1 MLRIAGLSIN
11 SKCILAPMA
20 GISDLPF
27 RSLNRRFGCEFA
39 FVEMINARSLGYG
52 GRKTRQMLSGASED
66 RPLGIQ
72 LLAGEN
78 KWLARALDIIKEYD
92 FDLLDFNAACPARKV
107 TRRGE
112 GAGLLKEPRKLYSLL
127 KLMVESSSRPVSV
140 KLRTGWDDRAVNCVD
155 AARYAEDAGVSAV
168 FIHGRTKEQ
177 GYSGSVDYGAIAGVK
192 RAVSVPVI
200 ASGDVLSP
208 ELAVKMFRETGCDGI
223 LVARGALGN
232 PWIFRRIGR
241 RLAGRKEEAVPLPDE
256 VCAVMKEHFDAC
268 VDFYGEKNGVV
279 IFRKFFA
286 WYTKG
291 MRHVRALREKAG
303 HVRSREGMYSLI
315 AGIISSREDE
325 RPGS

>member
-1 MLRIAGLSIN
+1 MLQIGDIKIN
-11 SKCILAPMA
+11 SGCILAPMA

-39 FVEMINARSLGYG
+39 FVEMINARSLGYR
-52 GRKTRQMLSGASED
+52 GRKTRQMLSGAEED

-78 KWLARALDIIKEYD
+78 KWLARALDIVEEYD

-107 TRRGE
+107 IRRGE

-127 KLMVESSSRPVSV
+127 KLMVNGSSRPVSV
-140 KLRTGWDDRAVNCVD
+140 KLRTGWDEHSLNCVD

-177 GYSGSVDYGAIAGVK
+177 GYGGSVDYGAIAGVK

-208 ELAVKMFRETGCDGI
+208 ESAVKMFRETGCDGI

-232 PWIFRRIGR
+232 PWIFRRIYR
-241 RLAGRKEEAVPLPDE
+241 RLSGEREEKGPSMDE
-256 VCAVMKEHFDAC
+256 ICSVMKEHFDAC
-268 VDFYGEKNGVV
+268 ADFYGEKNGVV

-291 MRHVRALREKAG
+291 MRHVRALREKAC
-303 HVRSREGMYSLI
+303 HVRSRKEMYLLI
-315 AGIISSREDE
+315 AGILSPENE
-325 RPGS
+325 R